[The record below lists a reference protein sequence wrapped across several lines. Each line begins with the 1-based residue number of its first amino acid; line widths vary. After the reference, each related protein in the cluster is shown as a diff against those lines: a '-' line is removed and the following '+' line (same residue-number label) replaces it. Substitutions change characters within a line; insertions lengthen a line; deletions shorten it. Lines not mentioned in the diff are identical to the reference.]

1 MSRTGVEQAKL
12 TVKETLENVTA
23 VSNLIPSSGVRGSY
37 DLIHVYSS
45 KTNSTVSLRV
55 LPDGK
60 QNRGQ
65 TTFSAEQ
72 NRGAEPGADH
82 VFCDVFLL
90 TETVGNRKR

>member
-1 MSRTGVEQAKL
+1 VANLNKKLGTKIGEGRLPYEMSRAGVEQAKL

-60 QNRGQ
+60 YDFD
-65 TTFSAEQ
+65 TLIPEKSSKF
-72 NRGAEPGADH
+72 
-82 VFCDVFLL
+82 
-90 TETVGNRKR
+90 